1 MRRVAPALGLVFA
14 LATATVPALA
24 AHSAT
29 PTTRYTASRSIGLDP
44 ATSSLGAT
52 YVSVSWN
59 WIRTAS
65 GYQVQVAKNQDMS
78 NVVTVRKPRNA
89 SRRPTGG
96 RQATTVGQLRDA
108 RYYWVRVRKVRGTH
122 KSAWS
127 APVRVAT
134 RAHYP
139 DAITSVSSSPG
150 PVPGSTTFRWT
161 SDGGYTDFFRIKT
174 GLTPFGNKG
183 QPADG
188 RNARTFVVPADAR
201 SLTLTP
207 EQTADA
213 GAGLGTSFHLFYRIT
228 AVRQGPIDSQ
238 VRGYA
243 HIRSA
248 TVAGQGPTTSGS
260 AIRVASYNIH
270 LKSRDVDGHPWD
282 VRTPLVAGV
291 IADAHPGIVA
301 IQEMTPGMWTTQ
313 DGGIGLQ
320 TALKNKGLGRYLLTR
335 ETTYSPGPAGDS
347 RILYD
352 PTRYTMVSSCPD
364 TKISCVIS
372 VPDTATHYVPYAKFQ
387 DIASGQQFW
396 FVCAHLTPGN
406 DATTDALRGRQVDA
420 IVAGMAQLNTSD
432 LPVIFGG
439 DLNSSQQ
446 STGVDAPHY
455 RFLAGGYYDTA
466 AAVDQVNMGYNTVNG
481 YRPTE
486 DPSPYGFGSRY
497 DTIFTLGMPGAQ
509 RFEQVITSG
518 TYPSDHNLV
527 FADLQLPA
535 PTP

>member
-1 MRRVAPALGLVFA
+1 M
-14 LATATVPALA
+14 
-24 AHSAT
+24 
-29 PTTRYTASRSIGLDP
+29 
-44 ATSSLGAT
+44 
-52 YVSVSWN
+52 
-59 WIRTAS
+59 
-65 GYQVQVAKNQDMS
+65 QVAKSQNFSD
-78 NVVTVRKPRNA
+78 VVTVRKPRNA

-108 RYYWVRVRKVRGTH
+108 RYYWVRVRKVRATH

-127 APVRVAT
+127 PPVRVAT
-134 RAHYP
+134 KAHYP
-139 DAITSVSSSPG
+139 DPVTSVSSSPG
-150 PVPGSTTFRWT
+150 DVPGTTTIQWT
-161 SDGGYTDFFRIKT
+161 SDGGYTDFFKIRT
-174 GLTPFGNKG
+174 ALTPFGNAG
-183 QPADG
+183 NPAEG
-188 RNARTFVVPADAR
+188 RNARTYTVPGTAR

-213 GAGLGTSFHLFYRIT
+213 GAGLGTSFHLFYRIL

-248 TVAGQGPTTSGS
+248 TIAGEGPTTTGS
-260 AIRVASYNIH
+260 PVRVATYNIH
-270 LKSRDVDGHPWD
+270 LKSRDVVGHPWP
-282 VRTPLVAGV
+282 VRTPLVAAD
-291 IADAHPGIVA
+291 IADAKPGIVA
-301 IQEMTPGMWTTQ
+301 LTELTPSMWTTA

-320 TALKNKGLGRYLLTR
+320 AALQNQGMGRYLLTR
-335 ETTYSPGPAGDS
+335 ATNYTTTTSGDS

-352 PTRYTMVSSCPD
+352 PDRYTMVSSCPD
-364 TKISCVIS
+364 TRFSCAIS
-372 VPDTATHYVPYAKFQ
+372 VPDTDTHYVPYAKFQ
-387 DIASGQQFW
+387 DNASGQQFW
-396 FVCAHLTPGN
+396 FVCAHLTSGN
-406 DATTDALRGRQVDA
+406 DAATDALRGQQVDA

-446 STGVDAPHY
+446 STGQDAPHY

-466 AAVDQVNMGYNTVNG
+466 SAAAQVNMGYNTVNG
-481 YRPTE
+481 YRTTE
-486 DPSPYGFGSRY
+486 SPSPYGFGSRY

-509 RFEQVITSG
+509 RFVQVLTTG

-527 FADLQLPA
+527 YADLQLPA

>member
-1 MRRVAPALGLVFA
+1 MRRVAPALGLAFA
-14 LATATVPALA
+14 LSVATLPALA

-29 PTTRYTASRSIGLDP
+29 PPTTTRYTASRSIGLDP

-59 WIRTAS
+59 WIRSAS
-65 GYQVQVAKNQDMS
+65 GYQVQVAKTQDFS
-78 NVVTVRKPRNA
+78 TIVTVRKPRNA

-96 RQATTVGQLRDA
+96 RQATTVGSLRDA
-108 RYYWVRVRKVRGTH
+108 RYYWVRVRKVSGTH
-122 KSAWS
+122 KSAWT
-127 APVRVAT
+127 APERVAT
-134 RAHYP
+134 KAHYP
-139 DAITSVSSSPG
+139 DPITSVSSSPG
-150 PVPGSTTFRWT
+150 DVPGTTTIRWT
-161 SDGGYTDFFRIKT
+161 SDGGYTDFFKVRT
-174 GLTPFGNKG
+174 ALTPFGNAG
-183 QPADG
+183 QPAEG
-188 RNARTFVVPADAR
+188 RNARTFIVPGTAR
-201 SLTLTP
+201 SLALTP

-213 GAGLGTSFHLFYRIT
+213 GAGLGTAFHLFYRIT

-248 TVAGQGPTTSGS
+248 TIAGEGPTTTGS
-260 AIRVASYNIH
+260 PIRVASYNIH
-270 LKSRDVDGHPWD
+270 LKSRDVIGHPWPD
-282 VRTPLVAGV
+282 RTPLVAGV
-291 IADAHPGIVA
+291 IADSRAGIVA
-301 IQEMTPGMWTTQ
+301 LQEMTPGMWTTQ

-320 TALKNKGLGRYLLTR
+320 AALKNQGLGRYLLTR

-364 TKISCVIS
+364 TRISCVIS
-372 VPDTATHYVPYAKFQ
+372 VPDVATHYVPYAKFQ
-387 DIASGQQFW
+387 DNASGQQFW

-420 IVAGMAQLNTSD
+420 IVAGMAQLNDTD

-446 STGVDAPHY
+446 STGQDAPHY

-466 AAVDQVNMGYNTVNG
+466 SAVDQVHMGYNTVNG
-481 YRPTE
+481 YRTTE
-486 DPSPYGFGSRY
+486 SPSPYGFGSRY

-509 RFEQVITSG
+509 RFEQIITSG

-527 FADLQLPA
+527 FADLRLP
-535 PTP
+535 